1 MADILFS
8 DVTNGVPTGSGY
20 FDVLMRSVKAHIEIE
35 YSANRIKGPEYATV
49 YLGAMQ
55 SAMQLAEQFV
65 LGEKLQEAQILDI
78 EKGIALKTQQITSMG
93 IEDGIKS
100 VQSDKDLLVK
110 DKDIAVK
117 AQQISSMET
126 EDGIKSAQS
135 TKDLL
140 LKDKDLDVK
149 TQQIASMDI
158 DDSLKTAQ
166 KVEVS
171 AGTIREDLKSN
182 SEIALRAAQ
191 DAEVLASTVR
201 EDLKNTSEI
210 ALKAAQT
217 LLVGSQDLTEVQ
229 KALLVTRQIKGFQD
243 DKSVKIFK
251 AQLDAKSVVYSVAPS
266 ELTVPTYDYTE
277 VLT

>member
-8 DVTNGVPTGSGY
+8 EVTNGLPTGSGY

-65 LGEKLQEAQILDI
+65 LGEKLQEAQI
-78 EKGIALKTQQITSMG
+78 TSMG
-93 IEDGIKS
+93 IEDDIKS
-100 VQSDKDLLVK
+100 TQSAKDLLVK

-117 AQQISSMET
+117 TQQISSMVV

-135 TKDLL
+135 TKDLE
-140 LKDKDLDVK
+140 VK
-149 TQQIASMDI
+149 TQQITSMGI

-166 KVEVS
+166 KAEVS
-171 AGTIREDLKSN
+171 AGTIREDLK
-182 SEIALRAAQ
+182 
-191 DAEVLASTVR
+191 
-201 EDLKNTSEI
+201 NTSEI
-210 ALKAAQT
+210 ELKAAQT
-217 LLVGSQDLTEVQ
+217 LLVGKQDLTEVQ

-266 ELTVPTYDYTE
+266 ELTVPTYTYTE

>member
-8 DVTNGVPTGSGY
+8 EVTNGLPTGSGY

-65 LGEKLQEAQILDI
+65 LGEKLQEAQI
-78 EKGIALKTQQITSMG
+78 TSMG
-93 IEDGIKS
+93 
-100 VQSDKDLLVK
+100 
-110 DKDIAVK
+110 
-117 AQQISSMET
+117 
-126 EDGIKSAQS
+126 
-135 TKDLL
+135 
-140 LKDKDLDVK
+140 
-149 TQQIASMDI
+149 I

-166 KVEVS
+166 KAEVP
-171 AGTIREDLKSN
+171 AGTI
-182 SEIALRAAQ
+182 
-191 DAEVLASTVR
+191 R

-210 ALKAAQT
+210 ELKAAQT
-217 LLVGSQDLTEVQ
+217 LLVGKQDLTEVQ

-266 ELTVPTYDYTE
+266 ELTVPTYTYTE

>member
-8 DVTNGVPTGSGY
+8 EVTNGLPTGSGY

-65 LGEKLQEAQILDI
+65 LGEKLQEAQISDI
-78 EKGIALKTQQITSMG
+78 EKGIAVKT
-93 IEDGIKS
+93 
-100 VQSDKDLLVK
+100 
-110 DKDIAVK
+110 
-117 AQQISSMET
+117 QQISSMVV

-135 TKDLL
+135 TKDLE
-140 LKDKDLDVK
+140 VK
-149 TQQIASMDI
+149 TQQITSMGI

-166 KVEVS
+166 KAEVS
-171 AGTIREDLKSN
+171 AGTIREDLK
-182 SEIALRAAQ
+182 
-191 DAEVLASTVR
+191 
-201 EDLKNTSEI
+201 NTSEI
-210 ALKAAQT
+210 ELKAAQT
-217 LLVGSQDLTEVQ
+217 LLVGKQDLTEVQ

-266 ELTVPTYDYTE
+266 ELTVPTYTYTE

>member
-8 DVTNGVPTGSGY
+8 EVTNGVPTGSGY
-20 FDVLMRSVKAHIEIE
+20 FDVLMRSVRAHIEIE
-35 YSANRIKGPEYATV
+35 YNANRIKGPDYTTV

-65 LGEKLQEAQILDI
+65 LGEKLQEAQI
-78 EKGIALKTQQITSMG
+78 TSMG
-93 IEDGIKS
+93 IEDDIKS
-100 VQSDKDLLVK
+100 TQSAKDLLVK

-117 AQQISSMET
+117 TQQISSMVV

-135 TKDLL
+135 TKDLE
-140 LKDKDLDVK
+140 VK
-149 TQQIASMDI
+149 TQQITSMGI

-166 KVEVS
+166 KAEVS
-171 AGTIREDLKSN
+171 AGTIREDLK
-182 SEIALRAAQ
+182 
-191 DAEVLASTVR
+191 
-201 EDLKNTSEI
+201 NTSEI
-210 ALKAAQT
+210 ELKAAQT
-217 LLVGSQDLTEVQ
+217 LLVGKQDLTEVQ

-266 ELTVPTYDYTE
+266 ELTVPTYTYTE

>member
-8 DVTNGVPTGSGY
+8 EVTTGLPTGNGY

-35 YSANRIKGPEYATV
+35 YNANRIKGPDYTTV

-65 LGEKLQEAQILDI
+65 LGEKLQEAQIADI
-78 EKGIALKTQQITSMG
+78 EKGIVVKTQQIASMVLEDG
-93 IEDGIKS
+93 IKQAQSDKDLLVKQEQIDMSIAQQLTEAQQTLDVTKATEVKTQQIASMVVEDGIKS
-100 VQSDKDLLVK
+100 VQSTKDLLVK
-110 DKDIAVK
+110 DN
-117 AQQISSMET
+117 
-126 EDGIKSAQS
+126 
-135 TKDLL
+135 
-140 LKDKDLDVK
+140 
-149 TQQIASMDI
+149 QIAEIAAKIISMGV

-166 KVEVS
+166 
-171 AGTIREDLKSN
+171 
-182 SEIALRAAQ
+182 
-191 DAEVLASTVR
+191 DAEVLAGTVR
-201 EDLKNTSEI
+201 EDLKSTSEI

-217 LLVGSQDLTEVQ
+217 LLVGKQDLTEVQ
-229 KALLVTRQIKGFQD
+229 KALLVARQTKGFQD